1 MNAQQKTEQPP
12 GFAPAP
18 GPRALFCGRWGRET
32 SLGKA
37 GSTREAEVFPKERSV
52 LAPLKSIFHFLSI
65 GVFLRSHLHVVKRR
79 DPKCL
84 VRELCLWDDHS
95 VHCSTS
101 PPDDL
106 LAPSHRPHILR
117 GSLCPGIC
125 HSSRVFQNFT

>member
-1 MNAQQKTEQPP
+1 MRSRKLSSRLALPRVGSA
-12 GFAPAP
+12 GFVLWAV
-18 GPRALFCGRWGRET
+18 GRER

-101 PPDDL
+101 P
-106 LAPSHRPHILR
+106 R
-117 GSLCPGIC
+117 
-125 HSSRVFQNFT
+125 